1 MKMKKSVLFALL
13 LFPLVIGTPVAKA
26 QVTTGTF
33 VGTVTDPSGAVIPGV
48 KITVTSVATGFRRT
62 TVTSARGTY
71 IIESLK
77 PGTYQIAASKA
88 GFKKAVLYGIVL
100 RVAQIA
106 RMDIHMEVGSVTQ
119 KISVHGTAPT
129 IQTETATVG
138 NVITA
143 REIENLPLNGRL
155 FLQLATLT
163 PGVNTTSPGQ
173 GFFVTGGTVAANGT
187 SNEATNVTLD
197 GIMNWETGEA
207 RQNFSPSLD
216 MIQEFRI
223 STNTYDAEYGE
234 AGGAQINVIT
244 KRGTSHYHGSLFEF
258 FRNSGLDARPFF
270 QPGKLPKF
278 VRNQFGGSL
287 GGPIP
292 LIHSRKDFFFFDYEG
307 LRSTEGLTAP
317 VSIPS
322 QALRNGD
329 FSGTGTTIYDP
340 ATYNPATGTRQPF
353 PGDVIPANR
362 LSPVSQFFMKTFWPT
377 PTTSGVVDNYVANPT
392 QINNDNQYTV
402 RYDRNF
408 SERNTFFFR
417 LTHNLNHY
425 LLPFGN
431 CGCASPFPGLG
442 EIADFKGDND
452 VISWNHIFG
461 PTSLNTLRIGF
472 SRFFQD
478 RFNQDTGKNYIQQS
492 GMHGVPRATDG
503 IPAFQIVGWTGIN
516 DNYVSPI
523 EQPINN
529 YVLND
534 VFYKIRGK
542 HSIKFGGG
550 IIYNRDQTNL
560 DLFDRGMLTFLPRYT
575 TPSEFAPGNQY
586 QALAAFELGDM
597 SYGNIWFQPVVLD
610 MRSGWDYAFVQD
622 TWSVTKSLT
631 FDLGLRYEV
640 YNPPYDT
647 KNRLSGV
654 DLSTQNFVYPGSSI
668 PTLPGTAPNAETG
681 SSHGFPRS
689 LMFPTKWDNF
699 LPRIGFAW
707 RIFGNNKTVLRGG
720 YGVYTNWVGFNADA
734 NAAIGPPWVPQVG
747 IGCNPDVPCT
757 SLTDP
762 WVSTIIGSTTAGK
775 VASKT
780 NSTPYTEQYSL
791 GVERQISPTM
801 SLDVE
806 YVGNAGRHNLM
817 TYNYDQ
823 PYPGPGSLISRL
835 PYPNFSSLQGYPAW
849 GTSHYDSLQ
858 VSFQKTY
865 SDGLTLGAF
874 WTYSHA
880 IGNSISGPEVIQGQP
895 IRNYRDWKADTGNT
909 NFDIR
914 HVVTLD
920 WVYDLPFGKGN
931 ALAGNASSAV
941 NTIIGGWKFSG
952 IARFSTGNFSTV
964 GSIND
969 TSNAGGSRPNMV
981 CNPHLKFPTLAE
993 WFNTVCFQPAAL
1005 FTFGN
1010 TGVSTVEGP
1019 GAETFDLGLYKNLYV
1034 HENKRVEFRTQWY
1047 NAFNHPVFGSP
1058 DTAFGSAGFGRI
1070 LGSGPG
1076 REIEFGL
1083 RFDF

>member
-1 MKMKKSVLFALL
+1 MKKSAVIAFL
-13 LFPLVIGTPVAKA
+13 LFPLLIGTPVVRA

-33 VGTVTDPSGAVIPGV
+33 VGTVKDPSGAVMPDV
-48 KITVTSVATGFRRT
+48 KVTVTSASTGYQRT
-62 TVTSARGTY
+62 TVTAQDGTY
-71 IIESLK
+71 TVQELK
-77 PGTYQIAASKA
+77 PGTYQIAASKS
-88 GFKKAVLYGIVL
+88 GFKKTALNGIVL

-106 RMDIHMEVGSVTQ
+106 RIDIHMEVGAVTQ
-119 KISVHGTAPT
+119 EVSVRERAPT

-138 NVITA
+138 SVITG
-143 REIENLPLNGRL
+143 RQIENMPLNGRL
-155 FLQLATLT
+155 FLELATLM

-187 SNEATNVTLD
+187 SNEATNVSLD

-216 MIQEFRI
+216 AIKEFRI
-223 STNTYDAEYGE
+223 STSTYDAQYGQ
-234 AGGAQINVIT
+234 AGGAQINVVT
-244 KRGTSHYHGSLFEF
+244 KSGSSHYHGSLFEF
-258 FRNSGLDARPFF
+258 FRNSGLDARPLLP
-270 QPGKLPKF
+270 QPKKLPRF
-278 VRNQFGGSL
+278 FRNQFGGSL
-287 GGPIP
+287 GGPIA
-292 LIHSRKDFFFFDYEG
+292 HSKKDFFFFDYEG
-307 LRSTEGLTAP
+307 LRSTEGLNAF
-317 VSIPS
+317 VGIPS

-353 PGDVIPANR
+353 PGDVIPPNR
-362 LSPVSQFFMKTFWPT
+362 LSPVAQFFMKTFYPT
-377 PTTSGVVDNYVANPT
+377 PTTSGVFDNYVANPT

-408 SERNTFFFR
+408 SEKDTLTFR
-417 LTHNLNHY
+417 LIHNKNHY

-442 EIADFKGDND
+442 EIADFKGDNA

-492 GMHGVPRATDG
+492 GMHGVPRSQDG
-503 IPAFQIVGWTGIN
+503 IPAFQIAGWTGIN
-516 DNYVSPI
+516 DNYVSPVG
-523 EQPINN
+523 QPINN
-529 YVLND
+529 YVITD
-534 VFYKIRGK
+534 IFHKIRGK
-542 HSIKFGGG
+542 HLIKFGGG

-560 DLFDRGMLTFLPRYT
+560 DLFDRGMLSFTPTYT
-575 TPSEFAPGNQY
+575 TPSEFASGNQF

-597 SYGNIWFQPVVLD
+597 RFGNIWLQPTVLD
-610 MRSGWDYAFVQD
+610 MRSGWEYAFAQD
-622 TWSVTKSLT
+622 TWNVTKDLT
-631 FDLGLRYEV
+631 FDLGVRYEV

-654 DLSTQNFVYPGSSI
+654 DLSTQRFVYPGSSI

-681 SSHGFPRS
+681 SQFGFPRS
-689 LMFPTKWDNF
+689 LMFPTKWINF

-707 RIFGNNKTVLRGG
+707 RMFGNNKTVLRGG

-734 NAAIGPPWVPQVG
+734 NLAIGPPWVPQVG
-747 IGCNPDVPCT
+747 IGCNPDVPCS

-780 NSTPYTEQYSL
+780 NGTPYTEQYSL

-801 SLDVE
+801 SMDVE

-823 PYPGPGSLISRL
+823 PFPGPGSLSSRL

-858 VSFQKTY
+858 VTFQKTY
-865 SDGLTLGAF
+865 SKGLTLTAF
-874 WTYSHA
+874 WDYSHA
-880 IGNSISGPEVIQGQP
+880 IGNTISGPEVIQGQP

-909 NFDIR
+909 NFDLR
-914 HVVTLD
+914 HVVSLN
-920 WVYDLPFGKGN
+920 WVYDLPWGKGEP
-931 ALAGNASSAV
+931 LAGNVSSPV
-941 NTIIGGWKFSG
+941 NTIIGGWKLSG
-952 IARFSTGNFSTV
+952 IARFTTGNFSTV
-964 GSIND
+964 GSIVD
-969 TSNAGGSRPNMV
+969 TSNSGGSRPNII
-981 CNPHLKFPTLAE
+981 CNPHLSKPTIGE

-1010 TGVSTVEGP
+1010 AGVSTVEDP
-1019 GAETFDLGLYKNLYV
+1019 GAQTLDLGLYKDFYV
-1034 HENKRVEFRTQWY
+1034 RENKRVEFRTQWY
-1047 NAFNHPVFGSP
+1047 NAFNHPVLGCP
-1058 DTAFGSAGFGRI
+1058 DVAYGTAGFGR
-1070 LGSGPG
+1070 LSCSGPG

-1083 RFDF
+1083 RYDF